1 MCGFDDV
8 SLLAYPLIFPSLSL
22 SCLSLAAVIDCVF
35 LPRDYLT
42 NLLATTTC
50 ISLIYAARDCC
61 EKKILMMMIPKV
73 CLPLSP
79 LKHSCVCRVA
89 RFCLNAN
96 NTTRRRQKRDI
107 AKTTVVWDDL
117 CSKPRSPQTREVP
130 RRTSRFSPN
139 KRILKSVCGRLARRA
154 FKV

>member
-1 MCGFDDV
+1 MSECGFDDV
-8 SLLAYPLIFPSLSL
+8 SLLAYPLISFHLPLS
-22 SCLSLAAVIDCVF
+22 LSLAAAIDCVF

-61 EKKILMMMIPKV
+61 EKKILMMMIPEV

-89 RFCLNAN
+89 RFCLNTN
-96 NTTRRRQKRDI
+96 NTTRRRQKRDCEDN
-107 AKTTVVWDDL
+107 TVFVLGCVLFQTAFAPD
-117 CSKPRSPQTREVP
+117 KRSPDALRGFPQTRE
-130 RRTSRFSPN
+130 S
-139 KRILKSVCGRLARRA
+139 
-154 FKV
+154 